1 VASGGDL
8 TPQIAGLFSSGA
20 TKQQVNRAWIT
31 DIVPTAGQ
39 GGEVYKL
46 LRTGK
51 QYHYFT
57 AAEGAQYHCGPMA
70 PQTRNQAV
78 FDWLGQTL

>member
-1 VASGGDL
+1 VADVAARVTAP
-8 TPQIAGLFSSGA
+8 TPVTGYADDAL
-20 TKQQVNRAWIT
+20 V
-31 DIVPTAGQ
+31 VPTAGQ

-70 PQTRNQAV
+70 PQIRDQAV
-78 FDWLGQTL
+78 FDWLAQTL